1 VAPSAQLE
9 RDAEPRATPSDPE
22 HTSPAPSRDGPA
34 EQALSR
40 AARNRVE
47 ELLGLLQ
54 RIQADEDPSRAT
66 LKRFQDRYL
75 ELPRED
81 RPAFFETTL
90 CRMEVRKESIGEEL
104 RGVIEHEEDASVEWS
119 RLMTALRRRVES
131 PRMRAFRCLPNGPG
145 GFKFLLDLRADVLTA
160 LRHTSLDLEPLS
172 EELAHLFTSWFQQ
185 GFLFLQEIT
194 RDSSF
199 RQIQFLK
206 EHDLVHPMA
215 RLEEM
220 EARLG
225 TDRRCF
231 ALYHR
236 AMPEEPVVFIEAALT
251 HGITRSIHEIIGD
264 APRPPDSRREPDTA
278 IFYSISNTQD
288 GLAGLGLG
296 RVLVFQVIEA
306 VKQRNPGIKSFATL
320 SPIPGF
326 WKRYLRPILAGDDGP
341 FLLKRG
347 QVDEF
352 FPESA
357 RKGLLGRLQEREG
370 ASCPDLAAALL
381 QILGEEGWIEDPAL
395 VRWLRKPLTQL
406 TYHYLTAEKNKQGS
420 PLNPVANFHLSNGA
434 RLNVGNVDFGANR
447 SPRGLGKSCG
457 MMVNYVYSRTWLQKI
472 GRSVRSLLPWNS

>member
-1 VAPSAQLE
+1 VAPSAQPE

-22 HTSPAPSRDGPA
+22 QASPAPSPEAAAG
-34 EQALSR
+34 QGLSR
-40 AARNRVE
+40 AARGRVE

-66 LKRFQDRYL
+66 LQRFQDRYL

-104 RGVIEHEEDASVEWS
+104 RGIIEHEEDASVEWS
-119 RLMTALRRRVES
+119 RLMTGLRRRVES

-145 GFKFLLDLRADVLTA
+145 GFKFLLDLRADVLAA

-199 RQIQFLK
+199 RQIQYLK
-206 EHDLVHPMA
+206 ERDLVHPMA
-215 RLEEM
+215 HLEEM

-264 APRPPDSRREPDTA
+264 APRPPESRRDPDTA
-278 IFYSISNTQD
+278 IFYSISNTKD

-306 VKQRNPGIKSFATL
+306 VKQRNPGIKTFATL

-326 WKRYLRPILAGDDGP
+326 WKRYLKPILAGDDGP
-341 FLLKRG
+341 FQLKRDR
-347 QVDEF
+347 VERF

-357 RKGLLGRLQEREG
+357 RKELLEGHREREG
-370 ASCPDLAAALL
+370 ALTPDLQSALS
-381 QILGEEGWIEDPAL
+381 QILSTEGWIEDLDL
-395 VRWLRKPLTQL
+395 VKWLRRPLTRL
-406 TYHYLTAEKNKQGS
+406 TYHYLTAEKNRQGS

-434 RLNVGNVDFGANR
+434 RLNVGNVNFGANR
-447 SPRGLGKSCG
+447 SQRGLDKSCG

-472 GRSVRSLLPWNS
+472 SRSVRSLLPWNR